1 MRWCIA
7 SLLLCI
13 TMQMATANT
22 QIEVGVTSV
31 NSDNIT
37 STASLRTHTHSH
49 WGQSAIRVEIDHLYQ
64 SQNKNTTEDRW
75 ETLVGLTRPI
85 SSTVYLQTN
94 ARFDRD
100 RFDSHQHTYVVDA
113 GLGIRLIDRSNFG
126 LTYELAPGYQIHGPQ
141 RSAIVANSLSMEY
154 HVTAGIT
161 ATNDARLESGS
172 NDTYL
177 KNISAITAELTD
189 RLHMVVDHTVRRT
202 GRIDR
207 ITAIKLGISF

>member
-1 MRWCIA
+1 
-7 SLLLCI
+7 
-13 TMQMATANT
+13 MQMATANT

-31 NSDNIT
+31 NSDNTT
-37 STASLRTHTHSH
+37 STASLRTHGH
-49 WGQSAIRVEIDHLYQ
+49 WGQSAIRVEIDHIYQ
-64 SQNKNTTEDRW
+64 SQNKTTTEDRW
-75 ETLVGLTRPI
+75 ETLAGVTRPI
-85 SSTVYLQTN
+85 SSTVYLQTI

-154 HVTAGIT
+154 QATAGIT
-161 ATNDARLESGS
+161 VANDARLESGS

-189 RLHMVVDHTVRRT
+189 RLHMVVDHTVRRA

-207 ITAIKLGISF
+207 ITAIKMGISF